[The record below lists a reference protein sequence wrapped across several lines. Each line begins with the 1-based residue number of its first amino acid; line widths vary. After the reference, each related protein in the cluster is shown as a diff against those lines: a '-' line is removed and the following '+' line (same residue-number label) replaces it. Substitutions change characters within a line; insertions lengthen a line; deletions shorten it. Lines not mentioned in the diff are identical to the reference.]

1 MKPNSWLRL
10 EVGLYIVVILVVIGL
25 LVKGHTQTEH
35 LTSTT
40 HWAQEKTV
48 MEYIN
53 SRDDLKPVA
62 FVLAKQIVDISGDDS
77 KFERVVLLAQDNK
90 KEEIIQIINE
100 L

>member
-1 MKPNSWLRL
+1 M
-10 EVGLYIVVILVVIGL
+10 GLYIVVILIVIGL
-25 LVKGHTQTEH
+25 LVRVSSKTEH
-35 LTSTT
+35 LASVT

-53 SRDDLKPVA
+53 SRDDIEPVK
-62 FVLAKQIVDISGDDS
+62 FLLAQMIVDISGDDS

-90 KEEIIQIINE
+90 KEEVIQIINE

>member
-1 MKPNSWLRL
+1 
-10 EVGLYIVVILVVIGL
+10 
-25 LVKGHTQTEH
+25 
-35 LTSTT
+35 
-40 HWAQEKTV
+40 

-53 SRDDLKPVA
+53 SRDDIKPVK
-62 FVLAKQIVDISGDDS
+62 FVLAQQIVDISGDDS

>member
-35 LTSTT
+35 LASVT

-48 MEYIN
+48 IEYIK
-53 SRDDLKPVA
+53 SRDDLKSVA
-62 FVLAKQIVDISGDDS
+62 FVLAKQMVDITGDES
-77 KFERVVLLAQDNK
+77 NFKRVVLLAQDNK
-90 KEEIIQIINE
+90 KDEIIQIVND

>member
-35 LTSTT
+35 LASVT

-62 FVLAKQIVDISGDDS
+62 FVLAKQIVDISSDDS